1 MNLKKLT
8 LGLLILPA
16 SIWAQVVDL
25 NQKLPTDPDVR
36 IGKLDNGLTYYI
48 RKNGKPEKKVDLRLV
63 LNAGSILETDKQVG
77 LAHFMEHMVFNG
89 TKTFPKNEL
98 ISYLQSI
105 GVKFG
110 QHLNAYTSF
119 DETVY
124 FLPIPS
130 DDPVK
135 LDKGFQI
142 LEDWA
147 FNANLDGKDIDD
159 ERGVV
164 IEEYRTRLGANERMM
179 KNYLP
184 KMLYNSM
191 YAKRLPIGT
200 KENLETFKHEE
211 IRQFY
216 KDWYRPNLM
225 AVIVVGDINV
235 DEMEAKI
242 KSHFGKYKNPANPK
256 ERKSFDIPNHKET
269 FISVNTDK
277 EATSSNVQIFYKDN
291 EKAKPSTT
299 VGDYKKDLIEGLFS
313 QMLNARLE
321 EYTNDAN
328 PPFVYGYSFHG
339 SMYGREKEAFQSM
352 AMTGEDKQL
361 EALRV
366 LAIENERAKRFGFTQ
381 SELERAKTEYLAFY
395 EKAFNDKDKN
405 NSSAY
410 LGQYQGNFLEGE
422 AIPSIDYEYNLV
434 KDLLPT
440 ISLKDVN
447 NVIQSY
453 IKEENRVIILTGPE
467 KEGLKTPTEKDVL
480 AALDV
485 SKVEITPYEDAV
497 VAESLIRKEIKP
509 GKVTNTTKNDKLGTT
524 TLTLSNGAKVTYKKT
539 DFKNDEIVFGARSFG
554 GFNLIDN
561 ETYKK
566 IQHASG
572 SVPQAGIAGMDQ
584 NALAKFNTGKL
595 YRVSPYVGGIT
606 EGFSG
611 NATPKDLEFL
621 FQSVHAYFTDLNYDE
636 KAFES
641 EKNKTKSYLA
651 NIMAMPE
658 VFFQIELSDFMY
670 GHNARYSSPIPTEKD
685 WDNTDYKKA
694 YELYKERF
702 ADASDFEFFFVGNV
716 TDEQMKSMS
725 EKYIASLPALNRK
738 ETPKDTG
745 FRAKTGIHKKEVFK
759 GTDDKASV
767 RISYGGETTYSQ
779 KENLAMQALGEIL
792 TIKLI
797 EELREKEGGVYGAGA
812 RGSLSKLPYGSYDFS
827 ISYPTNPK
835 DADKLI
841 ELTLKEVEKIQQNG
855 PDAKDL
861 DKFKEGEMTDYTKS
875 LKENKYWLGVLT
887 NAFSEQENPEKA
899 LDFEK
904 NLKALTVKD
913 VQEVA
918 KKYLTKNRVIAVL
931 KPETAKK

>member
-1 MNLKKLT
+1 MNLKKIT

-16 SIWAQVVDL
+16 SLWAQVADL
-25 NQKLPTDPDVR
+25 NQKIPNDPDVR

-48 RKNGKPEKKVDLRLV
+48 RKNAKPEKKVDLRMV

-147 FNANLDGKDIDD
+147 FNANLDTKDIDD

-164 IEEYRTRLGANERMM
+164 IEEYRTRLGADERMM

-184 KMLYNSM
+184 KMLHNSL

-200 KENLETFKHEE
+200 KENLETFKPEE

-225 AVIVVGDINV
+225 AIIVVGDIDVN
-235 DEMEAKI
+235 EMEGKI
-242 KSHFGKYKNPANPK
+242 KSHFGKYKNPVNAK
-256 ERKSFDIPNHKET
+256 ERKEFEIPNHKET
-269 FISVNTDK
+269 FVSINTDK
-277 EATSSNVQIFYKDN
+277 EATSSNVQILYKDQGTP
-291 EKAKPSTT
+291 KPSTT
-299 VGDYKKDLIEGLFS
+299 VADYRTDFIENLFS
-313 QMLNARLE
+313 SMINARLE
-321 EYTNDAN
+321 EYTNSPT
-328 PPFVYGYSFHG
+328 PPFVYGYSYHG
-339 SMYGREKEAFQSM
+339 GMLGRGKEAYQSM
-352 AMTGEDKQL
+352 AMTAEDKQL
-361 EALRV
+361 EALKV
-366 LAIENERAKRFGFTQ
+366 LAIENERARKFGFTQ
-381 SELERAKTEYLAFY
+381 SELDRAKTETLAYY
-395 EKAFNDKDKN
+395 EKAYNDRDKN
-405 NSSAY
+405 NSSRY
-410 LGQYQGNFLEGE
+410 LGIYQNHFLEGE
-422 AIPSIDYEYNLV
+422 AMPSISYEYNLA
-434 KDLLPT
+434 KELLPT
-440 ISLKDVN
+440 ITLKDVN

-453 IKEENRVIILTGPE
+453 IKDENRVIILTGPE

-485 SKVEITPYEDAV
+485 SKVEITPYQDAV
-497 VAESLIRKEIKP
+497 VAESLIRNEIKP
-509 GKVTNTTKNDKLGTT
+509 GKVTATSKNDKLGTT

-539 DFKNDEIVFGARSFG
+539 DFKNDEILFGARSFG
-554 GFNLIDN
+554 GSNLLDN
-561 ETYKK
+561 DTYKK
-566 IQHASG
+566 TQHAS
-572 SVPQAGIAGMDQ
+572 SAVPQAGIAGMDQ
-584 NALAKFNTGKL
+584 NALTKFNTGKL
-595 YRVSPYVGGIT
+595 YRVSPYVGSIT

-641 EKNKTKSYLA
+641 EKNKMKSYMA
-651 NIMAMPE
+651 NMMAMPE
-658 VFFQIELSDFMY
+658 VFFQIEVSDFMY

-694 YELYKERF
+694 YELFKERF
-702 ADASDFEFFFVGNV
+702 ADASDFEFYFVGNV
-716 TDEQMKSMS
+716 TDEQMKTFS
-725 EKYIASLPALNRK
+725 EKYLASLPALNRK
-738 ETPKDTG
+738 ETYKDTG
-745 FRAKTGIHKKEVFK
+745 FRGKTGVHKKEVFK
-759 GTDDKASV
+759 GTDDKATV
-767 RISYGGETTYSQ
+767 RISYAGETTYSA
-779 KENLAMQALGEIL
+779 KENLAMEALGEIL

-812 RGSLSKLPYGSYDFS
+812 QGSLSKLPYGSYNFS

-855 PDAKDL
+855 PEAKDL

-875 LKENKYWLGVLT
+875 LKENGYWLNVMLK
-887 NAFSEQENPEKA
+887 AFNEQENPEKA

>member
-1 MNLKKLT
+1 MNLKKIT

-16 SIWAQVVDL
+16 SLWAQVADL
-25 NQKLPTDPDVR
+25 NQKIPNDPDVR
-36 IGKLDNGLTYYI
+36 IGKLENGLTYYI
-48 RKNGKPEKKVDLRLV
+48 RKNAKPEKKVDLRMV

-147 FNANLDGKDIDD
+147 FNANLESKDIDD

-184 KMLYNSM
+184 KMLHNSL
-191 YAKRLPIGT
+191 YANRLPIGT
-200 KENLETFKHEE
+200 KENLETFKPEE

-235 DEMEAKI
+235 DEMESKV
-242 KSHFGKYKNPANPK
+242 KSHFGKYKNPTNQK
-256 ERKSFDIPNHKET
+256 ERKSFEIPNHKET
-269 FISVNTDK
+269 FVSINTDK
-277 EATSSNVQIFYKDN
+277 EATSGNVQIFYKDQGTP
-291 EKAKPSTT
+291 KPSTT
-299 VGDYKKDLIEGLFS
+299 VGDYKTDLIEGLFS

-328 PPFVYGYSFHG
+328 PPFVYAGSFHG
-339 SMYGREKEAFQSM
+339 SMMGRGKEAFQSR
-352 AMTGEDKQL
+352 AMTAEDKQL
-361 EALRV
+361 DAV
-366 LAIENERAKRFGFTQ
+366 KILAIENERAKRYGFTQ
-381 SELERAKTEYLAFY
+381 SELNRAKNEYFAYY

-410 LGQYQGNFLEGE
+410 LGIYQSNFLQGE
-422 AIPSIDYEYNLV
+422 AMPSISYEYNLV
-434 KDLLPT
+434 KELLPT
-440 ISLKDVN
+440 ITVKDVN

-485 SKVEITPYEDAV
+485 SKVDITPYEDAV
-497 VAESLIRKEIKP
+497 VAESLVRNALKP
-509 GKVTNTTKNDKLGTT
+509 GKVTNTAKNDKLGTT

-539 DFKNDEIVFGARSFG
+539 DFKNDEILFSAASFG
-554 GFNLIDN
+554 GFNSLDTK
-561 ETYKK
+561 TYKT
-566 IQHASG
+566 INLATSA
-572 SVPQAGIAGMDQ
+572 VPQAGIAGMDQ
-584 NALAKFNTGKL
+584 NALTKFNTGKL
-595 YRVSPYVGGIT
+595 YRVSPYVGGMT
-606 EGFSG
+606 EGFYG
-611 NATPKDLEFL
+611 NSTPKDLEFL
-621 FQSVHAYFTDLNYDE
+621 FQTVYAYFTDVNYDE
-636 KAFES
+636 KAYES
-641 EKNKTKSYLA
+641 EKSKSKSFYS
-651 NIMAMPE
+651 NMMSRPE
-658 VFFQIELSDFMY
+658 SYFQKEVSDFMF
-670 GHNARYSSPIPTEKD
+670 GHNERYISFPPTEKD
-685 WDNTDYKKA
+685 WDATDYKKA
-694 YELYKERF
+694 YELFKERF

-716 TDEQMKSMS
+716 TDEEMKTYS
-725 EKYIASLPALNRK
+725 EKYLASLPALNRK
-738 ETPKDTG
+738 ETFKDTG
-745 FRAKTGIHKKEVFK
+745 SRAKTGIHKKEVFK
-759 GTDDKASV
+759 GTDDKATV
-767 RISYGGETTYSQ
+767 RISYTGETTYSQ

-797 EELREKEGGVYGAGA
+797 EELREKEGGVYGASA
-812 RGSLSKLPYGSYDFS
+812 YGSLNKLPYGSYSFS
-827 ISYPTNPK
+827 ISYPTNPAS
-835 DADKLI
+835 ADKLI

-855 PDAKDL
+855 PEAADL
-861 DKFKEGEMTDYTKS
+861 VKFKEGEMTDYTKS
-875 LKENKYWLGVLT
+875 LKENNYWLDVLSDSYT
-887 NAFSEQENPEKA
+887 DQENPERA

-904 NLKALTVKD
+904 NLNALTAKEIQD
-913 VQEVA
+913 VA
-918 KKYLTKNRVIAVL
+918 KKYLNKNRVIAVL
-931 KPETAKK
+931 KPETTKK

>member
-1 MNLKKLT
+1 MNLRKLT
-8 LGLLILPA
+8 LGILILPA
-16 SIWAQVVDL
+16 SLWAQVADF
-25 NQKLPTDPDVR
+25 NQKIPTDPDVR
-36 IGKLDNGLTYYI
+36 IGKLENGLTYYI
-48 RKNGKPEKKVDLRLV
+48 RKNAKPEKKVDLRLV

-98 ISYLQSI
+98 INYLQSI

-124 FLPIPS
+124 FLPIPA

-147 FNANLDGKDIDD
+147 FNANLETKDIDD

-164 IEEYRTRLGANERMM
+164 IEEYRTRLGSGDRMM

-184 KMLYNSM
+184 KMLHNSL

-200 KENLETFKHEE
+200 KENLETFKPEE

-242 KSHFGKYKNPANPK
+242 KSHFAKYQNPVNPK

-269 FISVNTDK
+269 FVSVNTDK
-277 EATSSNVQIFYKDN
+277 EATSANVQIFYKDID
-291 EKAKPSTT
+291 KAKPSTT
-299 VGDYKKDLIEGLFS
+299 VGDFKNDLIEGLFS

-321 EYTNDAN
+321 EYTNKPN

-339 SMYGREKEAFQSM
+339 SMLGREKEAFQSM
-352 AMTGEDKQL
+352 AMTAEDKQL
-361 EALRV
+361 EAVKV
-366 LAIENERAKRFGFTQ
+366 LAIENERARKFGFTQ
-381 SELERAKTEYLAFY
+381 SELDRAKKDYLAYY
-395 EKAFNDKDKN
+395 EKAYNDRDKN

-410 LGQYQGNFLEGE
+410 LGRYQSHFLEGE
-422 AIPSIDYEYNLV
+422 AIPSIAYEFNLV
-434 KDLLPT
+434 KEILPT
-440 ISLKDVN
+440 LTLKDVN

-453 IKEENRVIILTGPE
+453 IKDENRVIILTGPE
-467 KEGLKTPTEKDVL
+467 KEGLKTPTENEVL

-497 VAESLIRKEIKP
+497 VAESLIRNEIKP
-509 GKVTNTTKNDKLGTT
+509 GKIVGTSKNDKLGTV
-524 TLTLSNGAKVTYKKT
+524 TLMLANGAKVTYKKT
-539 DFKNDEIVFGARSFG
+539 DFKNDEILFGARSFG
-554 GFNLIDN
+554 GFNLVDN

-566 IQHASG
+566 IQHATSA
-572 SVPQAGIAGMDQ
+572 VPQAGIAGMDQ
-584 NALAKFNTGKL
+584 NALTKFNTGKI

-611 NATPKDLEFL
+611 NSTPKDLEYL
-621 FQSVHAYFTDLNYDE
+621 FQTVHAYFTDLNYDE
-636 KAFES
+636 NAYET
-641 EKNKTKSYLA
+641 EKSKTKSYLA
-651 NIMAMPE
+651 NLMAMPE
-658 VFFQIELSDFMY
+658 VFYQIEISNFMY

-685 WDNTDYKKA
+685 WENTNYKMA
-694 YELYKERF
+694 YNLFKERF

-716 TDEQMKSMS
+716 TDEQMKAFS
-725 EKYIASLPALNRK
+725 EIYIASLPALNRK
-738 ETPKDTG
+738 ETIKDTG
-745 FRAKTGIHKKEVFK
+745 FRAKTGVHRKDVYK
-759 GTDDKASV
+759 GTDDKATV
-767 RISYGGETTYSQ
+767 RISYTGETTYSE
-779 KENLAMQALGEIL
+779 KENLAMQALGEIV

-797 EELREKEGGVYGAGA
+797 EELREKEGGVYGTSA
-812 RGSLSKLPYGSYDFS
+812 RGSLNKFPYGSYDFS

-861 DKFKEGEMTDYTKS
+861 DKFIEGEMTDYTKS
-875 LKENKYWLGVLT
+875 LKENRYWLGVLT

-899 LDFEK
+899 LEFEK
-904 NLKALTVKD
+904 TLKTLTVKD
-913 VQEVA
+913 VQDVA
-918 KKYLTKNRVIAVL
+918 KKYLNKNRIIAVL

>member
-1 MNLKKLT
+1 
-8 LGLLILPA
+8 
-16 SIWAQVVDL
+16 
-25 NQKLPTDPDVR
+25 
-36 IGKLDNGLTYYI
+36 NGLTYYI
-48 RKNGKPEKKVDLRLV
+48 RKNAKPEKKVDLRLV

-98 ISYLQSI
+98 INYLQSI

-147 FNANLDGKDIDD
+147 FNANLETKDIDD

-184 KMLYNSM
+184 KMLHNSL
-191 YAKRLPIGT
+191 YANRLPIGT
-200 KENLETFKHEE
+200 KENLEKFKHEE

-235 DEMEAKI
+235 DEMESKVR
-242 KSHFGKYKNPANPK
+242 SHFGKYKNPTNQK
-256 ERKSFDIPNHKET
+256 ERKSFEIPNHKET
-269 FISVNTDK
+269 FVSINTDK
-277 EATSSNVQIFYKDN
+277 EATSGNVQIFYKDQGTP
-291 EKAKPSTT
+291 KPSTT
-299 VGDYKKDLIEGLFS
+299 VGDYKTDLVEGLFS

-328 PPFVYGYSFHG
+328 PPFVYAGSFHG
-339 SMYGREKEAFQSM
+339 SMMGRGKEAFQSR
-352 AMTGEDKQL
+352 AMTAEDKQL
-361 EALRV
+361 DAV
-366 LAIENERAKRFGFTQ
+366 KILAIENERAKRYGFTQ
-381 SELERAKTEYLAFY
+381 SELDRAKNEYFAYY

-410 LGQYQGNFLEGE
+410 LGIYQSNFLQGE
-422 AIPSIDYEYNLV
+422 AMPSISYEYNLV
-434 KDLLPT
+434 KELLPT
-440 ISLKDVN
+440 ITVKDVN

-453 IKEENRVIILTGPE
+453 IKDENRVIILTGPE

-485 SKVEITPYEDAV
+485 SKVDITPYEDAV
-497 VAESLIRKEIKP
+497 VAESLVRNPLKP
-509 GKVTNTTKNDKLGTT
+509 GKVTNTAKNDKLGTT

-539 DFKNDEIVFGARSFG
+539 DFKNDEILFSAASFG
-554 GFNLIDN
+554 GFNSLDTK
-561 ETYKK
+561 TYKT
-566 IQHASG
+566 INLATSA
-572 SVPQAGIAGMDQ
+572 VPQAGIAGMDQ
-584 NALAKFNTGKL
+584 NALTKFNTGKL
-595 YRVSPYVGGIT
+595 YRVSPYVGGMT
-606 EGFSG
+606 EGFYG
-611 NATPKDLEFL
+611 NSTPKDLEFL
-621 FQSVHAYFTDLNYDE
+621 FQTVYAYFTDVNYDE
-636 KAFES
+636 KAYES
-641 EKNKTKSYLA
+641 EKSKSKSFYS
-651 NIMAMPE
+651 NMMSRPE
-658 VFFQIELSDFMY
+658 SYFQKEVSDFMF
-670 GHNARYSSPIPTEKD
+670 GHNERYISFPPTDKD
-685 WDNTDYKKA
+685 WNATDYKKA
-694 YELYKERF
+694 YELFKERF
-702 ADASDFEFFFVGNV
+702 ADASDFEFFFVGNI
-716 TDEQMKSMS
+716 TDEEMKAYS
-725 EKYIASLPALNRK
+725 EKYLASLPALNRK
-738 ETPKDTG
+738 ETFKDTG
-745 FRAKTGIHKKEVFK
+745 SRAKTGIHKKEVFK
-759 GTDDKASV
+759 GTDDKATV
-767 RISYGGETTYSQ
+767 RISYTGETAYSQ

-797 EELREKEGGVYGAGA
+797 EELREKEGGVYGASAYG
-812 RGSLSKLPYGSYDFS
+812 GLNKLPYGSYSFS
-827 ISYPTNPK
+827 ISYPTNPAS
-835 DADKLI
+835 ADKLI

-855 PDAKDL
+855 PEAADL
-861 DKFKEGEMTDYTKS
+861 VKFKEGEMTDYTKS
-875 LKENKYWLGVLT
+875 LKENNYWLDVLSDSYT
-887 NAFSEQENPEKA
+887 DQENPERA

-904 NLKALTVKD
+904 NLNALTAKEIQD
-913 VQEVA
+913 VA
-918 KKYLTKNRVIAVL
+918 KKYLNKNRVIAVL

>member
-1 MNLKKLT
+1 MNLRKLT
-8 LGLLILPA
+8 LGILILPA
-16 SIWAQVVDL
+16 SLWAQVADF
-25 NQKLPTDPDVR
+25 NQKIPTDPDVR
-36 IGKLDNGLTYYI
+36 IGKLENGLTYYI
-48 RKNGKPEKKVDLRLV
+48 RKNAKPEKKVDLRLV
-63 LNAGSILETDKQVG
+63 LNAGSILETDKQIG

-98 ISYLQSI
+98 INYLQSI

-124 FLPIPS
+124 FLPIPA

-147 FNANLDGKDIDD
+147 FNANLETKDIDD

-164 IEEYRTRLGANERMM
+164 IEEYRTRLGSGERMM

-184 KMLYNSM
+184 KMLHNSL

-200 KENLETFKHEE
+200 KENLETFKPEE

-242 KSHFGKYKNPANPK
+242 KSHFAKYQNPVNPK

-269 FISVNTDK
+269 FVSVNTDK
-277 EATSSNVQIFYKDN
+277 EATSANVQIFYKDID
-291 EKAKPSTT
+291 KAKPSTT
-299 VGDYKKDLIEGLFS
+299 VGDFKNDLIEGLFS

-321 EYTNDAN
+321 EYTNKPN

-339 SMYGREKEAFQSM
+339 SMLGREKEAFQSM
-352 AMTGEDKQL
+352 AMTAEDKQL
-361 EALRV
+361 EAVKV
-366 LAIENERAKRFGFTQ
+366 LAIENERARKFGFTQ
-381 SELERAKTEYLAFY
+381 SELDRAKKDYLAYY
-395 EKAFNDKDKN
+395 EKAYNDRDKN

-410 LGQYQGNFLEGE
+410 LGRYQSHFLEGE
-422 AIPSIDYEYNLV
+422 AIPSIAYEFNLV
-434 KDLLPT
+434 KEILPT
-440 ISLKDVN
+440 LTLKDVN

-453 IKEENRVIILTGPE
+453 IKDENRVIILTGPE
-467 KEGLKTPTEKDVL
+467 KEGLKTPTENEVL

-497 VAESLIRKEIKP
+497 VAESLIRNEIKP
-509 GKVTNTTKNDKLGTT
+509 GKIVGTSKNDKLGTV
-524 TLTLSNGAKVTYKKT
+524 TLMLANGAKVTYKKT
-539 DFKNDEIVFGARSFG
+539 DFKNDEILFGARSFG
-554 GFNLIDN
+554 GFNLVDN

-566 IQHASG
+566 IQHATSA
-572 SVPQAGIAGMDQ
+572 VPQAGIAGMDQ
-584 NALAKFNTGKL
+584 NALTKFNTGKI

-606 EGFSG
+606 EGISG
-611 NATPKDLEFL
+611 NSTPKDLEYL
-621 FQSVHAYFTDLNYDE
+621 FQTVHAYFTDLNYDE
-636 KAFES
+636 NAYET
-641 EKNKTKSYLA
+641 EKSKTKSYLA
-651 NIMAMPE
+651 NLMAMPE
-658 VFFQIELSDFMY
+658 VFYQIEISNFMY

-685 WDNTDYKKA
+685 WENTNYKMA
-694 YELYKERF
+694 YNLFKERF

-716 TDEQMKSMS
+716 TDEQMKAFS
-725 EKYIASLPALNRK
+725 EIYIASLPALNRK
-738 ETPKDTG
+738 ETIKDTG
-745 FRAKTGIHKKEVFK
+745 FRAKTGVHRKDVYK
-759 GTDDKASV
+759 GTDDKATV
-767 RISYGGETTYSQ
+767 RISYTGETTYSE
-779 KENLAMQALGEIL
+779 KENLAMQALGEIV

-797 EELREKEGGVYGAGA
+797 EELREKEGGVYGASA
-812 RGSLSKLPYGSYDFS
+812 RGSLNKFPYGSYDFS

-861 DKFKEGEMTDYTKS
+861 DKFIEGEMTDYTKS
-875 LKENKYWLGVLT
+875 LKENRYWLGVLT

-899 LDFEK
+899 LEFEK
-904 NLKALTVKD
+904 TLKTLTVKD
-913 VQEVA
+913 VQDVA
-918 KKYLTKNRVIAVL
+918 KKYLNKNRIIAVL

>member
-1 MNLKKLT
+1 MNLRKLT
-8 LGLLILPA
+8 LGILILPA
-16 SIWAQVVDL
+16 SLWAQVADL
-25 NQKLPTDPDVR
+25 NQKIPTDPDVR
-36 IGKLDNGLTYYI
+36 IGKLENGLTYYI
-48 RKNGKPEKKVDLRLV
+48 RKNAKPEKKVDLRLV

-98 ISYLQSI
+98 INYLQSI

-124 FLPIPS
+124 FLPIPA

-147 FNANLDGKDIDD
+147 FNANLETKDIDD

-164 IEEYRTRLGANERMM
+164 IEEYRTRLGSDERMM

-184 KMLYNSM
+184 KMLHNSL

-200 KENLETFKHEE
+200 KENLETFKPEE

-242 KSHFGKYKNPANPK
+242 KSHFAKYQNPVNPK

-269 FISVNTDK
+269 FVSVNTDK
-277 EATSSNVQIFYKDN
+277 EATSANVQIFYKDID
-291 EKAKPSTT
+291 KAKPSTT
-299 VGDYKKDLIEGLFS
+299 VGDFKNDLIEGLFS

-321 EYTNDAN
+321 EYTNKPN

-339 SMYGREKEAFQSM
+339 SMLGREKEAFQSM
-352 AMTGEDKQL
+352 AMTAEDKQL
-361 EALRV
+361 DAVKV
-366 LAIENERAKRFGFTQ
+366 LAIENERARKFGFTQ
-381 SELERAKTEYLAFY
+381 TELDRAKKDYLSYY
-395 EKAFNDKDKN
+395 ETAYNDRDKN

-410 LGQYQGNFLEGE
+410 LGRYQSHFLEGE
-422 AIPSIDYEYNLV
+422 AIPSITFEYNLV
-434 KDLLPT
+434 KELLPT
-440 ISLKDVN
+440 LTLKDVN

-453 IKEENRVIILTGPE
+453 IKDENRVIILTGPE
-467 KEGLKTPTEKDVL
+467 KEGLKTPTENDVL

-497 VAESLIRKEIKP
+497 IAESLIRNELKT
-509 GKVTNTTKNDKLGTT
+509 GSVTNTTKNDKLGTT

-539 DFKNDEIVFGARSFG
+539 DFKNDEILFRAASFG
-554 GFNLIDN
+554 GFNALDTK
-561 ETYKK
+561 TYKT
-566 IQHASG
+566 INLATSA
-572 SVPQAGIAGMDQ
+572 VPQAGIAGMDQ
-584 NALAKFNTGKL
+584 NALAKFNSGKL
-595 YRVSPYVGGIT
+595 YSVSPYVGGMM
-606 EGFSG
+606 EGFYG
-611 NATPKDLEFL
+611 NSTQKDLEYL
-621 FQSVHAYFTDLNYDE
+621 FQSVHAYFTDLNFDE
-636 KAFES
+636 KTYEAEKSKSKSFYTNMMSRPES
-641 EKNKTKSYLA
+641 Y
-651 NIMAMPE
+651 
-658 VFFQIELSDFMY
+658 FQKEISDFMY
-670 GHNARYSSPIPTEKD
+670 GHNERYISFPPTDKD

-694 YELYKERF
+694 YELFKERF

-716 TDEQMKSMS
+716 TDEQMKTFA
-725 EKYIASLPALNRK
+725 EKYIASLPALNRN
-738 ETPKDTG
+738 ETFKDTG
-745 FRAKTGIHKKEVFK
+745 SRAKTGIHKKEVFK
-759 GTDDKASV
+759 GTDDKATV
-767 RISYGGETTYSQ
+767 RISYMGETTYSD
-779 KENLAMQALGEIL
+779 KENLAMQALGEIV

-797 EELREKEGGVYGAGA
+797 EELREKEGGVYGASA
-812 RGSLSKLPYGSYDFS
+812 RGSLNKLPYGSYNFT
-827 ISYPTNPK
+827 ISYPTNPAS
-835 DADKLI
+835 ADKLI

-861 DKFKEGEMTDYTKS
+861 DKFIEGEMTDYTKS
-875 LKENKYWLGVLT
+875 LKENRYWLGVLT

-899 LDFEK
+899 LEFEK
-904 NLKALTVKD
+904 TLKTLTVKD
-913 VQEVA
+913 VQDVA
-918 KKYLTKNRVIAVL
+918 KKYLNKNRIIAVL

>member
-1 MNLKKLT
+1 MNLKKISLA
-8 LGLLILPA
+8 LLVLPA
-16 SIWAQVVDL
+16 SLWAQVADL
-25 NQKLPTDPDVR
+25 NQKIPNDPDVR

-98 ISYLQSI
+98 INYLQSI

-147 FNANLDGKDIDD
+147 FNANLETKDIDD

-164 IEEYRTRLGANERMM
+164 IEEYRTRLGANERMT

-184 KMLYNSM
+184 KMLHNSL

-200 KENLETFKHEE
+200 KENLETFKPEE

-225 AVIVVGDINV
+225 AVIVVGDIDVN
-235 DEMEAKI
+235 EMEAKI
-242 KSHFGKYKNPANPK
+242 KEHFGKYKNPANPK

-269 FISVNTDK
+269 FVSINTDK
-277 EATSSNVQIFYKDN
+277 EATSSNVRIYYKDLKN
-291 EKAKPSTT
+291 STPSIT
-299 VGDYKKDLIEGLFS
+299 VGDYRTDFIENLFS
-313 QMLNARLE
+313 SMINSRLE
-321 EYTNDAN
+321 EYTNEAN

-339 SMYGREKEAFQSM
+339 SMMGRGKDAFQSF
-352 AMTGEDKQL
+352 AMTAEDKQL
-361 EALRV
+361 DAIKV
-366 LAIENERAKRFGFTQ
+366 LAVENERARKFGFTQ
-381 SELERAKTEYLAFY
+381 SELERAKNETLAY
-395 EKAFNDKDKN
+395 YDKAFNDKDKN

-410 LGQYQGNFLEGE
+410 LGRYQTHFLEGE
-422 AIPSIDYEYNLV
+422 AIPSIDYEYNLA
-434 KDLLPT
+434 KELLPT
-440 ISLKDVN
+440 ITLKDVN

-453 IKEENRVIILTGPE
+453 IKDENRVIILTGPE

-485 SKVEITPYEDAV
+485 SKIDITPYEDAV
-497 VAESLIRKEIKP
+497 VAESLIRNEIKP
-509 GKVTNTTKNDKLGTT
+509 GKVVKTSKNDKLGTT
-524 TLTLSNGAKVTYKKT
+524 TLELSNGAKVTYKKT
-539 DFKNDEIVFGARSFG
+539 DFKNDEVLFDAASFG
-554 GFNLIDN
+554 GFNLLDTK
-561 ETYKK
+561 TYKN
-566 IQHASG
+566 INLATSA
-572 SVPQAGIAGMDQ
+572 VPQAGISGMDQ
-584 NALAKFNTGKL
+584 NALSKFNTGKL
-595 YRVSPYVGGIT
+595 YSVSPYVGGIT
-606 EGFSG
+606 EGFYG
-611 NATPKDLEFL
+611 NSTPKDLEFL
-621 FQSVHAYFTDLNYDE
+621 FQSIYAYFTDLNYDE
-636 KAFES
+636 KAYES
-641 EKNKTKSYLA
+641 EKNKSKSFYA
-651 NIMAMPE
+651 NMMSRPE
-658 VFFQIELSDFMY
+658 TFFMKEVSDFMY
-670 GHNARYSSPIPTEKD
+670 GHNERYISFPPEEKD
-685 WDNTDYKKA
+685 WATTDYKKA
-694 YELYKERF
+694 YDLFKERF

-716 TDEQMKSMS
+716 TDEQMKTLS
-725 EKYIASLPALNRK
+725 EKYLASLPALNRK
-738 ETPKDTG
+738 ETFKDSGT
-745 FRAKTGIHKKEVFK
+745 RAISGIHKKEVFK
-759 GTDDKASV
+759 GNDDKATV
-767 RISYGGETTYSQ
+767 RITYTGETAYSE

-812 RGSLSKLPYGSYDFS
+812 RGSLNKLPYGSYSFS
-827 ISYPTNPK
+827 ISYPTNPA

-841 ELTLKEVEKIQQNG
+841 DLTLKEVEKIQQNG
-855 PDAKDL
+855 PETADL
-861 DKFKEGEMTDYTKS
+861 EKFKEGEMTDYTKS
-875 LKENKYWLGVLT
+875 LKENRYWLNVL
-887 NAFSEQENPEKA
+887 SEAYTSQENPEKA

-904 NLKALTVKD
+904 NLKALTAKE
-913 VQEVA
+913 VQDVA
-918 KKYLTKNRVIAVL
+918 KKYLNKNRVIAVL

>member
-1 MNLKKLT
+1 MNFKKIT

-16 SIWAQVVDL
+16 SIWAQVADL
-25 NQKLPTDPDVR
+25 NQKIPNDPDVR
-36 IGKLDNGLTYYI
+36 IGKLENGLTYYI
-48 RKNGKPEKKVDLRLV
+48 RKNAKPEKKVDLRLV

-98 ISYLQSI
+98 INYLQSI

-147 FNANLDGKDIDD
+147 FNANLETKDIDD

-184 KMLYNSM
+184 KMLHNSL
-191 YAKRLPIGT
+191 YANRLPIGT
-200 KENLETFKHEE
+200 KQNLETFKHEE

-225 AVIVVGDINV
+225 AVVVVGDINV
-235 DEMEAKI
+235 DEMEAKV
-242 KSHFGKYKNPANPK
+242 KSHFGKYKNPVNAK

-269 FISVNTDK
+269 FVSVNTDK
-277 EATSSNVQIFYKDN
+277 EATSANVQIIYKDN
-291 EKAKPSTT
+291 DKPKPSTT
-299 VGDYKKDLIEGLFS
+299 VGDYKTDLIEGLFS

-328 PPFVYGYSFHG
+328 PPFVYGYSYHG
-339 SMYGREKEAFQSM
+339 SLLGREKEAFQSM
-352 AMTGEDKQL
+352 AMTAEDKQL
-361 EALRV
+361 DAVKV
-366 LAIENERAKRFGFTQ
+366 LAIENERAKRYGFTQ
-381 SELERAKTEYLAFY
+381 SELDRAKNEYLAYY

-410 LGQYQGNFLEGE
+410 LGRYQSNFLKGE

-453 IKEENRVIILTGPE
+453 IKDENRVIILTGPE

-497 VAESLIRKEIKP
+497 VAESLIRTELKP
-509 GKVTNTTKNDKLGTT
+509 GKVVKSSKNDKLGTT
-524 TLTLSNGAKVTYKKT
+524 TLELSNGAKVTYKKT
-539 DFKNDEIVFGARSFG
+539 DFKNDEILFGARSFG
-554 GFNLIDN
+554 GSNLIDTK
-561 ETYKK
+561 TYKTTYLADGA
-566 IQHASG
+566 IS
-572 SVPQAGIAGMDQ
+572 QAGIAGMDQ
-584 NALAKFNTGKL
+584 NALTKFNTGKL
-595 YRVSPYVGGIT
+595 YRVSPFVGGIT

-611 NATPKDLEFL
+611 SSTPKDLEFL
-621 FQSVHAYFTDLNYDE
+621 FQTVYAYFTDLNYDE
-636 KAFES
+636 KAYES
-641 EKNKTKSYLA
+641 EKNKSKSYYA
-651 NIMAMPE
+651 NMMSQPE
-658 VFFQIELSDFMY
+658 MFFQKEVSDFMY
-670 GHNARYSSPIPTEKD
+670 GHNERYTSFPPTDKD
-685 WDNTDYKKA
+685 WDNTSYKKA
-694 YELYKERF
+694 YELFKERF
-702 ADASDFEFFFVGNV
+702 ADASDFEFYFVGNV
-716 TDEQMKSMS
+716 TDDQMKTLS
-725 EKYIASLPALNRK
+725 EKYLASLPALNRK
-738 ETPKDTG
+738 ESFKDTG
-745 FRAKTGIHKKEVFK
+745 SRAKTGVHKKEVFK
-759 GTDDKASV
+759 GNDDKATV
-767 RISYGGETTYSQ
+767 RISYSGETTYSA
-779 KENLAMQALGEIL
+779 KENLAMEALGEIL

-812 RGSLSKLPYGSYDFS
+812 RGSLSKLPYGSYNFS
-827 ISYPTNPK
+827 ISYPTNPAS
-835 DADKLI
+835 ADKLI

-855 PDAKDL
+855 PEAKDL
-861 DKFKEGEMTDYTKS
+861 DKFKEGELTDYTKS
-875 LKENKYWLGVLT
+875 LKENSYWLNVMLK
-887 NAFSEQENPEKA
+887 AFNEQENPEKA

-904 NLKALTVKD
+904 NLKALTAKD
-913 VQEVA
+913 VQDVA
-918 KKYLTKNRVIAVL
+918 KKYLTKNRIIAVL

>member
-1 MNLKKLT
+1 MNLKRFT

-16 SIWAQVVDL
+16 SLWAQIADL
-25 NQKLPTDPDVR
+25 NQKIPNDPDVR
-36 IGKLDNGLTYYI
+36 IGKLENGLTYYI

-98 ISYLQSI
+98 INYLQSI

-147 FNANLDGKDIDD
+147 FNANLETKDIDD

-164 IEEYRTRLGANERMM
+164 IEEYRTRLGASERMM
-179 KNYLP
+179 RNYLP
-184 KMLYNSM
+184 KMLHNSL
-191 YAKRLPIGT
+191 YANRLPIGT
-200 KENLETFKHEE
+200 KENLETFKPEE

-235 DEMEAKI
+235 DEMEAKV
-242 KSHFGKYKNPANPK
+242 KQHFSKYKNPSNEKP
-256 ERKSFDIPNHKET
+256 RKTFDIPNHKET
-269 FISVNTDK
+269 FVSVNTDK
-277 EATSSNVQIFYKDN
+277 EATSANVQIFYKDN

-299 VGDYKKDLIEGLFS
+299 IGDYKHDLIEGLFS

-321 EYTNDAN
+321 EYTNSPT

-339 SMYGREKEAFQSM
+339 SMLGREKEAFQSM
-352 AMTGEDKQL
+352 AMTAEDKQL
-361 EALRV
+361 DAVRT
-366 LAIENERAKRFGFTQ
+366 LAIENERARKYGFTQ
-381 SELERAKTEYLAFY
+381 SELDRAKTEYLAFY

-405 NSSAY
+405 NSSTY
-410 LGQYQGNFLEGE
+410 LGRYQSNFLEGE
-422 AIPSIDYEYNLV
+422 AIPSISYEYNLV
-434 KDLLPT
+434 KELLPAIT
-440 ISLKDVN
+440 IKDVN
-447 NVIQSY
+447 NVIHSY
-453 IKEENRVIILTGPE
+453 IKDENRVIILTGPQ

-485 SKVEITPYEDAV
+485 SKVEITPYKDAA
-497 VAESLIRKEIKP
+497 VAESLVRNEIKP
-509 GKVTNTTKNDKLGTT
+509 GKVVNTTKNDKLGTT
-524 TLTLSNGAKVTYKKT
+524 TLVLSNGAKVTYKKT
-539 DFKNDEIVFGARSFG
+539 DFKNDEILFSARSFG
-554 GFNLIDN
+554 GSNLTDTK
-561 ETYKK
+561 TYKTTYL
-566 IQHASG
+566 ADG
-572 SVPQAGIAGMDQ
+572 AVTQAGIAGMDQ

-595 YRVSPYVGGIT
+595 YRVSPFVGGIT

-611 NATPKDLEFL
+611 NSTPKDLEYL
-621 FQSVHAYFTDLNYDE
+621 FQSVYAYFTDLNYDE
-636 KAFES
+636 KAYES
-641 EKNKTKSYLA
+641 EKSKSKSFYA
-651 NIMAMPE
+651 NMMSQPE
-658 VFFQIELSDFMY
+658 AYFQKEVSDFMY
-670 GHNARYSSPIPTEKD
+670 GHNERYISFPPTEKD
-685 WDNTDYKKA
+685 WENTSYKKA
-694 YELYKERF
+694 YELFKERF

-716 TDEQMKSMS
+716 TDEQMKSLS
-725 EKYIASLPALNRK
+725 EKYLASLPSINRK
-738 ETPKDTG
+738 ESYKDSGT
-745 FRAKTGIHKKEVFK
+745 RAKTGIHKKEVFK
-759 GTDDKASV
+759 GNDDKATV
-767 RISYGGETTYSQ
+767 RISYSGETTYSA
-779 KENLAMQALGEIL
+779 KENLAMEALGEIL

-812 RGSLSKLPYGSYDFS
+812 RGSLNKLPYGSYNFS
-827 ISYPTNPK
+827 ISYPTNPAS
-835 DADKLI
+835 ADKLI
-841 ELTLKEVEKIQQNG
+841 ELTLKEVEKIQKNG
-855 PDAKDL
+855 PEAKDL
-861 DKFKEGEMTDYTKS
+861 EKFKEGELTDYTKA
-875 LKENKYWLGVLT
+875 LKENRYWLEVMVK
-887 NAFSEQENPEKA
+887 AFNDQEDPNKA
-899 LDFEK
+899 LEFEK

-913 VQEVA
+913 VQDVA
-918 KKYLTKNRVIAVL
+918 NKYLNKNRIIAVL

>member
-1 MNLKKLT
+1 MNLRKLT
-8 LGLLILPA
+8 LGILILPA
-16 SIWAQVVDL
+16 SLLAQVADL
-25 NQKLPTDPDVR
+25 NQKIPTDPDVR
-36 IGKLDNGLTYYI
+36 IGKLENGLTYYI
-48 RKNGKPEKKVDLRLV
+48 RKNAKPEKKVDLRLV

-98 ISYLQSI
+98 INYLQSI

-124 FLPIPS
+124 FLPIPA

-147 FNANLDGKDIDD
+147 FNANLETKDIDD

-164 IEEYRTRLGANERMM
+164 IEEYRTRLGSGERMM

-184 KMLYNSM
+184 KMLHNSL

-200 KENLETFKHEE
+200 KENLETFKPDE

-242 KSHFGKYKNPANPK
+242 KSHFAKYKNPANPK

-269 FISVNTDK
+269 FVSVNTDK
-277 EATSSNVQIFYKDN
+277 EATSANVQIFYKDN
-291 EKAKPSTT
+291 EKSKPSTT
-299 VGDYKKDLIEGLFS
+299 VGDFKNDLIEGLFS
-313 QMLNARLE
+313 QMLNARLQ
-321 EYTNDAN
+321 EYTNKPN

-339 SMYGREKEAFQSM
+339 SMLGREKEAFQSM
-352 AMTGEDKQL
+352 AMTAEDKQL
-361 EALRV
+361 EAVKV
-366 LAIENERAKRFGFTQ
+366 LAIENERARKFGFTQ
-381 SELERAKTEYLAFY
+381 TELDRAKKDYLSYY
-395 EKAFNDKDKN
+395 ETAYNDRDKN

-410 LGQYQGNFLEGE
+410 LGRYQSHFLEGE
-422 AIPSIDYEYNLV
+422 AIPSITFEYNLV
-434 KDLLPT
+434 KELLPT
-440 ISLKDVN
+440 LTLKDVN

-453 IKEENRVIILTGPE
+453 IKDENRVIILTGPE
-467 KEGLKTPTEKDVL
+467 KEGLKTPTENDVL

-497 VAESLIRKEIKP
+497 IAESLIRNELKT
-509 GKVTNTTKNDKLGTT
+509 GSVTNTSKNDKLGTT

-539 DFKNDEIVFGARSFG
+539 DFKNDEILFRAASFG
-554 GFNLIDN
+554 GFNALDTK
-561 ETYKK
+561 TYKT
-566 IQHASG
+566 INLATNA
-572 SVPQAGIAGMDQ
+572 VPQAGIAGMDQ
-584 NALAKFNTGKL
+584 NALAKFNSGKL
-595 YRVSPYVGGIT
+595 YSVSPYVGGMM
-606 EGFSG
+606 EGFYG
-611 NATPKDLEFL
+611 NSTQKDLEYL
-621 FQSVHAYFTDLNYDE
+621 FQSVHAYFTDLNFDE
-636 KAFES
+636 KTYEAEKSKSKSFYTNMMSRPES
-641 EKNKTKSYLA
+641 Y
-651 NIMAMPE
+651 
-658 VFFQIELSDFMY
+658 FQKEISDFMY
-670 GHNARYSSPIPTEKD
+670 GHNERYISFPPTDKD
-685 WDNTDYKKA
+685 WDNTNYKKA
-694 YELYKERF
+694 YELFKERF

-716 TDEQMKSMS
+716 TDEQMKTFA
-725 EKYIASLPALNRK
+725 EKYIASLPALNRN
-738 ETPKDTG
+738 ETFKDTG
-745 FRAKTGIHKKEVFK
+745 SRAKTGIHKKEVFK
-759 GTDDKASV
+759 GTDDKATV
-767 RISYGGETTYSQ
+767 RISYMGETTYSD
-779 KENLAMQALGEIL
+779 KENLAMQALGEIV

-797 EELREKEGGVYGAGA
+797 EELREKEGGVYGASA
-812 RGSLSKLPYGSYDFS
+812 RGSLNKLPYGSYNFT
-827 ISYPTNPK
+827 ISYPTNPAS
-835 DADKLI
+835 ADKLI

-855 PDAKDL
+855 PDVKDL

-875 LKENKYWLGVLT
+875 VKENSYWIDVLFDSYT
-887 NAFSEQENPEKA
+887 DQENPEKA

-904 NLKALTVKD
+904 NLKALTAKD
-913 VQEVA
+913 VQDVA
-918 KKYLTKNRVIAVL
+918 KKYLNKNRVIAVL